1 VAEILLKHLAKQL
14 DTLPSSLESLF
25 ENCDRMSKRPE
36 FSQLVESIFA
46 CAKEFSSV
54 LVLLDAFDECD
65 ETQQY
70 DILSLIRQFT
80 TLTDISIS
88 VFVTSR
94 PHILGWFQKLQ
105 PTILDITAQEAS
117 IRMFL
122 TARLEAKLSDKS
134 LQARIT
140 DIIANPG
147 YVPEHRFLL
156 ADFQLK
162 YVLHMRDPR
171 EIVDALNALPV
182 NLNDVYE
189 DIMDRIKGKGE
200 NDKKLAMQI
209 LSWLF
214 RAARPL
220 RMEELREAL
229 SIRPGDKE
237 LDETVFLRP
246 ETIVEACG
254 SLVVYDECSEIVR
267 FAHYSVQEYLENK
280 GLPSSIHL
288 ADTCL
293 TYLAFNRLTDTCPD
307 TESMEIRLRKY
318 KFSEYAARFWGL
330 HTKGEGENSP
340 ETRHRIFEVLET
352 SRNSV
357 LQMERYTR
365 IGRSRHYV
373 GVLDYIKGQTLLHVI
388 AQYGLAILCG
398 VLLDRKPLARKTYL
412 HSLSKLTK
420 VS

>member
-1 VAEILLKHLAKQL
+1 MHREGNSHIH
-14 DTLPSSLESLF
+14 
-25 ENCDRMSKRPE
+25 
-36 FSQLVESIFA
+36 
-46 CAKEFSSV
+46 
-54 LVLLDAFDECD
+54 
-65 ETQQY
+65 
-70 DILSLIRQFT
+70 
-80 TLTDISIS
+80 IS
-88 VFVTSR
+88 
-94 PHILGWFQKLQ
+94 
-105 PTILDITAQEAS
+105 
-117 IRMFL
+117 
-122 TARLEAKLSDKS
+122 
-134 LQARIT
+134 
-140 DIIANPG
+140 
-147 YVPEHRFLL
+147 EHRFLL
-156 ADFQLK
+156 AEFQLK
-162 YVLHMRDPR
+162 YVLDMRDPR
-171 EIVDALNALPV
+171 EMGDALKALPD
-182 NLNDVYE
+182 NLKDVYE
-189 DIMDRIKGKGE
+189 DVMDRIKGRGE

-209 LSWLF
+209 LSWVF
-214 RAARPL
+214 HAARPL
-220 RMEELREAL
+220 HMEELRQAL

-237 LDETVFLRP
+237 LDETVFLRS

-254 SLVVYDECSEIVR
+254 SLVIYDESSGIVR

-280 GLPSSIHL
+280 GLPSSIQL
-288 ADTCL
+288 ANTCL
-293 TYLAFNRLTDTCPD
+293 TYLALDTLKDPCPD
-307 TESMEIRLRKY
+307 TKSMEVRLRKY